1 MARLDVTILCV
12 QISGECCMK
21 ESELYPPIKEFLE
34 NQGYEVK
41 AEIENCDAVAIRD
54 KLVIAI
60 ELKLSINLTVLLQA
74 VDRLK
79 YSDTIYI
86 GVPSNIPPLKKNRRR
101 IVKLMR
107 MLGIGLIVV
116 HPRSKVGKVEVLC
129 DPGEYKPRQVKKRQE
144 KLLGE
149 FFHRVGDPNLGGSS
163 TKRGIMTAYRQQAL
177 AVAAYLIEHGPTKAA
192 IVAKDIGVPKTRS
205 ILYSNVYG
213 WFDRLGKGVY
223 SLSPRGAEEVPTWQA
238 DQE

>member
-1 MARLDVTILCV
+1 MQETD
-12 QISGECCMK
+12 
-21 ESELYPPIKEFLE
+21 LYPPIKAFLE

-41 AEIENCDAVAIRD
+41 AEIENCDVVAVHQDLI
-54 KLVIAI
+54 VIV

-79 YSDTIYI
+79 YSDTVYI
-86 GVPSNIPPLKKNRRR
+86 GTPSNISPLKRNRRR
-101 IVKLMR
+101 IIKLMR

-129 DPGEYKPRQVKKRQE
+129 DPGAYQPKQVRKHQKR
-144 KLLGE
+144 LLGE
-149 FFHRVGDPNLGGSS
+149 FFHRQGDPNLGGSS
-163 TKRGIMTAYRQQAL
+163 TRQGLMTAYRQQAL
-177 AVAAYLIEHGPTKAA
+177 AIAIYLADNGPSKAA
-192 IVAKDIGVPKTRS
+192 VIAKQIGVPRTRS
-205 ILYSNVYG
+205 ILYTNVYG

-223 SLSPRGAEEVPTWQA
+223 SLSPRGVEEYPTWQL

>member
-1 MARLDVTILCV
+1 
-12 QISGECCMK
+12 MK
-21 ESELYPPIKEFLE
+21 ESDLYPPIKEFLE

-41 AEIENCDAVAIRD
+41 GEIENCDAVAIKGD
-54 KLVIAI
+54 LVVII

-79 YSDTIYI
+79 YSDIIYI

-101 IVKLMR
+101 IVKLLR
-107 MLGIGLIVV
+107 MLGIGLMIV

-129 DPGEYKPRQVKKRQE
+129 DPGVYKPQQVKKRRE

-149 FFHRVGDPNLGGSS
+149 YFHRIGDPNLGGSS
-163 TKRGIMTAYRQQAL
+163 TKTGLMTAYRQQAL
-177 AVAAYLIEHGPTKAA
+177 AIASYLDEKGATKAA
-192 IVAKDIGVPKTRS
+192 IIAREIGVPKTRA

-213 WFDRLGKGVY
+213 WFDRHGKGIY
-223 SLSPRGAEEVPTWQA
+223 SLSPRGIEEYPTWQA